1 MTWMLTGGAGYIGA
15 HIVRAFDAAGL
26 PVVVLDDLSTGIR
39 ANVPPDVPFVQAS
52 VGDSDAVR
60 AALRE
65 HGVTGVLH
73 LAAKKAVGESVEQPL
88 LYWDENVGGMRTLL
102 QSCVDEGVDRVLFSS
117 SAAVFGEP
125 PVELVTEETVTVPI
139 SPYGE
144 TKLVGE
150 WMLRDLANAV
160 PLRWAALREHR
171 VTGVLHLAA
180 QKAVAESVAK
190 PLLYWDENVGGMRS
204 LLQSCL
210 DEGVDRVLFSSS
222 AAVFGNPPVDFVTE
236 ETAVAPMSPYGETK
250 LVGEWMLRD
259 LAAATGLRWAALRYF
274 NVAGTGAPELAD
286 RSVNNLVPMTFRALT
301 DGRNPQLF
309 GDDYDT
315 RDGSCIRDYIH
326 VVDLAEAHA
335 AAAARLDE
343 APMGEVFNVG
353 RGEGVTVSE
362 VFATVREV
370 TGIDFTVDVVGR
382 RAGDPAAY
390 FADATKIGK
399 ELGWTAR
406 LDLADMVR
414 SAWEAWQQ
422 RD

>member
-15 HIVRAFDAAGL
+15 HIVRAFYAAGL
-26 PVVVLDDLSTGIR
+26 PVVVLDDLSTGFR
-39 ANVPPDVPFVQAS
+39 QNVPADVPFVQAS
-52 VGDSDAVR
+52 VDDSETVR

-73 LAAKKAVGESVEQPL
+73 LAAKKAVAESVE
-88 LYWDENVGGMRTLL
+88 
-102 QSCVDEGVDRVLFSS
+102 
-117 SAAVFGEP
+117 
-125 PVELVTEETVTVPI
+125 
-139 SPYGE
+139 
-144 TKLVGE
+144 
-150 WMLRDLANAV
+150 
-160 PLRWAALREHR
+160 
-171 VTGVLHLAA
+171 
-180 QKAVAESVAK
+180 K

-204 LLQSCL
+204 LLQSCA

-236 ETAVAPMSPYGETK
+236 ETPVAPMSPYGETK

-301 DGRNPQLF
+301 EGRNPQLF

-343 APMGEVFNVG
+343 APIGEVFNVG

-406 LDLADMVR
+406 LDLTDMVR

-422 RD
+422 RG

>member
-26 PVVVLDDLSTGIR
+26 PLVVLDDLSTGIR
-39 ANVPPDVPFVQAS
+39 ENVAADVPFVQAS
-52 VGDSDAVR
+52 VGDSEAVR

-73 LAAKKAVGESVEQPL
+73 LAAKKAVAESVE
-88 LYWDENVGGMRTLL
+88 
-102 QSCVDEGVDRVLFSS
+102 
-117 SAAVFGEP
+117 
-125 PVELVTEETVTVPI
+125 
-139 SPYGE
+139 
-144 TKLVGE
+144 
-150 WMLRDLANAV
+150 
-160 PLRWAALREHR
+160 
-171 VTGVLHLAA
+171 
-180 QKAVAESVAK
+180 K

-204 LLQSCL
+204 LLQSCA

-222 AAVFGNPPVDFVTE
+222 AAVFGNPPVDFVNE
-236 ETAVAPMSPYGETK
+236 ETPVAPMSPYGETK

-301 DGRNPQLF
+301 AGRNPQLF

-343 APMGEVFNVG
+343 APIGEVFNVG
-353 RGEGVTVSE
+353 RGEGVTVTE

-422 RD
+422 RG

>member
-39 ANVPPDVPFVQAS
+39 ENVPADVPFVQAS
-52 VGDSDAVR
+52 VGDSEAVR

-73 LAAKKAVGESVEQPL
+73 LAAKKS
-88 LYWDENVGGMRTLL
+88 
-102 QSCVDEGVDRVLFSS
+102 
-117 SAAVFGEP
+117 
-125 PVELVTEETVTVPI
+125 
-139 SPYGE
+139 
-144 TKLVGE
+144 
-150 WMLRDLANAV
+150 
-160 PLRWAALREHR
+160 
-171 VTGVLHLAA
+171 
-180 QKAVAESVAK
+180 VAESVEK

-204 LLQSCL
+204 LLQSCV
-210 DEGVDRVLFSSS
+210 DEGVDRILFSSS

-236 ETAVAPMSPYGETK
+236 ETPVAPMSPYGETK
-250 LVGEWMLRD
+250 LIGEWMLRD

-286 RSVNNLVPMTFRALT
+286 RSVTNLVPMTFRALT
-301 DGRNPQLF
+301 AGRNPQLF

-343 APMGEVFNVG
+343 APIGEVFNVG
-353 RGEGVTVSE
+353 RGEGVTVTE

-406 LDLADMVR
+406 LNLADMVR

-422 RD
+422 RG

>member
-39 ANVPPDVPFVQAS
+39 ENVPADVPFVQAS
-52 VGDSDAVR
+52 VGDSEAVR

-73 LAAKKAVGESVEQPL
+73 LAAKKS
-88 LYWDENVGGMRTLL
+88 
-102 QSCVDEGVDRVLFSS
+102 
-117 SAAVFGEP
+117 
-125 PVELVTEETVTVPI
+125 
-139 SPYGE
+139 
-144 TKLVGE
+144 
-150 WMLRDLANAV
+150 
-160 PLRWAALREHR
+160 
-171 VTGVLHLAA
+171 
-180 QKAVAESVAK
+180 VAESVEK

-204 LLQSCL
+204 LLQSCV
-210 DEGVDRVLFSSS
+210 DEGVDRILFSSS

-236 ETAVAPMSPYGETK
+236 ETPVAPMSPYGETK
-250 LVGEWMLRD
+250 LIGEWMLRD

-286 RSVNNLVPMTFRALT
+286 RSVTNLVPMTFRALT
-301 DGRNPQLF
+301 AGRNPQLF

-343 APMGEVFNVG
+343 APIGEVFNVG
-353 RGEGVTVSE
+353 RGEGVTVTE
-362 VFATVREV
+362 VFATVRAV
-370 TGIDFTVDVVGR
+370 T
-382 RAGDPAAY
+382 
-390 FADATKIGK
+390 
-399 ELGWTAR
+399 
-406 LDLADMVR
+406 
-414 SAWEAWQQ
+414 
-422 RD
+422 

>member
-52 VGDSDAVR
+52 VSDSDAVR
-60 AALRE
+60 
-65 HGVTGVLH
+65 
-73 LAAKKAVGESVEQPL
+73 
-88 LYWDENVGGMRTLL
+88 
-102 QSCVDEGVDRVLFSS
+102 
-117 SAAVFGEP
+117 
-125 PVELVTEETVTVPI
+125 
-139 SPYGE
+139 
-144 TKLVGE
+144 
-150 WMLRDLANAV
+150 
-160 PLRWAALREHR
+160 AALREHR

-236 ETAVAPMSPYGETK
+236 ETPVAPMSPYGETK

-259 LAAATGLRWAALRYF
+259 VAAATGLRWAALRYF

-286 RSVNNLVPMTFRALT
+286 RSVNNLVPMTFQALT
-301 DGRNPQLF
+301 EGRNPQLF

-406 LDLADMVR
+406 LDLTDMVR
-414 SAWEAWQQ
+414 SAWEAWEQ
-422 RD
+422 RG

>member
-39 ANVPPDVPFVQAS
+39 ENVPADVPFVQAS
-52 VGDSDAVR
+52 VGDAEAVR

-88 LYWDENVGGMRTLL
+88 LYWDENVGGMR
-102 QSCVDEGVDRVLFSS
+102 
-117 SAAVFGEP
+117 
-125 PVELVTEETVTVPI
+125 
-139 SPYGE
+139 
-144 TKLVGE
+144 
-150 WMLRDLANAV
+150 
-160 PLRWAALREHR
+160 
-171 VTGVLHLAA
+171 
-180 QKAVAESVAK
+180 
-190 PLLYWDENVGGMRS
+190 S
-204 LLQSCL
+204 LLQSCA
-210 DEGVDRVLFSSS
+210 DEGVGRVLFSSS

-236 ETAVAPMSPYGETK
+236 ETPVAPMSPYGETK

-286 RSVNNLVPMTFRALT
+286 RSVTNLVPMTFRALT
-301 DGRNPQLF
+301 AGRNPQLF

-343 APMGEVFNVG
+343 APIGEVFNVG
-353 RGEGVTVSE
+353 RGEGVTVTE

-422 RD
+422 RG

>member
-15 HIVRAFDAAGL
+15 HIVRAFAAAGL

-39 ANVPPDVPFVQAS
+39 ENVPPEVPFVLAS
-52 VGDSDAVR
+52 VGDSGAVR

-65 HGVTGVLH
+65 HH
-73 LAAKKAVGESVEQPL
+73 
-88 LYWDENVGGMRTLL
+88 
-102 QSCVDEGVDRVLFSS
+102 
-117 SAAVFGEP
+117 
-125 PVELVTEETVTVPI
+125 
-139 SPYGE
+139 
-144 TKLVGE
+144 
-150 WMLRDLANAV
+150 
-160 PLRWAALREHR
+160 

-180 QKAVAESVAK
+180 QKAVGESVAK

-236 ETAVAPMSPYGETK
+236 ETPVAPMSPYGETK

-259 LAAATGLRWAALRYF
+259 VAAATGLRWAALRYF
-274 NVAGTGAPELAD
+274 NVAGAGAPELAD
-286 RSVNNLVPMTFRALT
+286 RSVNNLVPMTFQALT
-301 DGRNPQLF
+301 EGRNPQLF

-343 APMGEVFNVG
+343 APIGEVFNVG

-406 LDLADMVR
+406 LDLTDMVR

-422 RD
+422 RG